1 MATYEGFN
9 RFNHFARGHQTLTP
23 HNSTNFQREFIIFCG
38 SAGTISAVDTYGTAI
53 TYTVLAGDIL
63 PVLCKRVNATGTTV
77 TPVIG
82 LY

>member
-1 MATYEGFN
+1 MSQYDGFN
-9 RFNHFARGHQTLTP
+9 RFKHFCRGHETLTP
-23 HNSTNFQREFIIFCG
+23 HNSNNFQREFIIFCG
-38 SAGTISAVDTYGTAI
+38 GAGTISAVDTYDNAI
-53 TYTVLAGDIL
+53 TYTVAAGDIL